1 MFNVNFDNVTK
12 EEAINHI
19 KEMVL
24 EGAVNRKS
32 KYVVTPNVDHIVNIY
47 KNSYFKEVY
56 DNASLIIA
64 DGMPLVTVSKYF
76 GAPLK
81 EKVSGS
87 DLTPMIFKL
96 AQEENFRV
104 FIFGSREGVANQA
117 IKKIKKNH
125 QYNFDIEAFSPEFG
139 FENNEE
145 TLAKSINKI
154 KEFNPD
160 ILLVSLGSP
169 KGEYFIYKNKDILNI
184 PVMIQ
189 VGASIDFIA
198 GTIKRAPKWMQNNNL
213 EWFYRFIKEP
223 KRMFYRYFINDS
235 YFIKIIIKEFF
246 NQKKIKRNI

>member
-12 EEAINHI
+12 EEAINKI
-19 KEMVL
+19 KELVI

-32 KYVVTPNVDHIVNIY
+32 NYVVTPNVDHIVNTY
-47 KNSYFKEVY
+47 KNPYFKEIY
-56 DNASLIIA
+56 DNASLILA
-64 DGMPLVTVSKYF
+64 DGMPLVTFSKYL
-76 GAPLK
+76 GKELK

-87 DLTPMIFKL
+87 DLTPMIFNL
-96 AQEENFRV
+96 AQEKSFRV
-104 FIFGSREGVANQA
+104 FIFGSREGVADQA
-117 IKKIKKNH
+117 IKIMKQKH
-125 QYNFDIEAFSPEFG
+125 QYNFDIEAYSPEFG
-139 FENNEE
+139 FENNDE
-145 TLAKSINKI
+145 TLANSINKI

-223 KRMFYRYFINDS
+223 KRMFNRYFVNDS
-235 YFIKIIIKEFF
+235 YFIKILIKEFL
-246 NQKKIKRNI
+246 NQKKNNRNV